1 MTNPQPEAV
10 WVFPEKPQRGKGWLI
25 AVLIVVALAVAAAL
39 VFFFLSQNTTPTP
52 DASGTPSASPTA
64 TPTPTPSPTST
75 ETAVPVPTPTPTPG
89 EVTPLPSPPPVV
101 APDVGA
107 FAAEVQPVLDDA
119 LTGLSIAEGS
129 SGMDAVL
136 VVETLQG
143 DVGRLAE
150 RSVPASI
157 RDEWSDA
164 LARYNGHLTDLHTAY
179 VRDSDATRPLEA
191 ARASVQELRGLVGL

>member
-1 MTNPQPEAV
+1 MTDPQPEAV

-39 VFFFLSQNTTPTP
+39 VFFFLSQDGAPAP
-52 DASGTPSASPTA
+52 DASASPSASPTA
-64 TPTPTPSPTST
+64 TPTPSATPT
-75 ETAVPVPTPTPTPG
+75 ETPAPVPTPTPTPG
-89 EVTPLPSPPPVV
+89 EITPLPSPPPAT
-101 APDVGA
+101 APDLGA
-107 FAAEVQPVLDDA
+107 FAAEVQPFLDDA

-129 SGMDAVL
+129 SGTDAAL

-150 RSVPASI
+150 RAVPASI
-157 RDEWSDA
+157 SDDWSDA
-164 LARYNGHLTDLHTAY
+164 LARYSGHLSDLHSAY
-179 VRDSDATRPLEA
+179 VRGSDSARALAA